1 MLARDRSAAQ
11 REHADLLRL
20 PLAAEALAAVEN
32 RRRALGVQLLQQE
45 LCRAAR
51 RVGLLVVVDFHD
63 LLVPASKNARIVMQ
77 HPAEH
82 GDARAVVR
90 RPDDRQ
96 LAAQLLQ
103 GVEVRLRQAGRAADK
118 GGLRAVQV
126 AEQGLQRADAGKI
139 EADVRAG
146 GRFIGLRAG
155 DVGMAD
161 DLPPA
166 LQRQLLEHTAHFA
179 VAAQKYLHSAASC
192 TGSPASR
199 IMRFRLPR
207 FSGAMGYIGIRKC
220 PACRPIRFMAVFTG
234 MGLTSMNRAL
244 MRSR

>member
-1 MLARDRSAAQ
+1 MLARDRAAAQ
-11 REHADLLRL
+11 GKHADLLR
-20 PLAAEALAAVEN
+20 PALAADALTAVED
-32 RRRALGVQLLQQE
+32 RRHAVGVQLLQQE

-51 RVGLLVVVDFHD
+51 RVGFLVVVNFHE
-63 LLVPASKNARIVMQ
+63 LLVPACEDACIVMQ

-90 RPDDRQ
+90 RPDDGQ

-103 GVEVRLRQAGRAADK
+103 SVEIWLRQAGRAADK

-146 GRFIGLRAG
+146 GRFIGLGAG
-155 DVGMAD
+155 NVGMAD
-161 DLPPA
+161 DLPAA
-166 LQRQLLEHTAHFA
+166 LQRQLLEHSAHFA
-179 VAAQKYLHSAASC
+179 VSAQKYLHSAASC

-199 IMRFRLPR
+199 MMRFRRPR
-207 FSGAMGYIGIRKC
+207 FSGAMGYIGMRKC